1 MEQRNRME
9 GSREKAVATA
19 QPPHIARLVALEAEV
34 LARLAADDGPRVSD
48 EERAEGLLFDSG

>member
-1 MEQRNRME
+1 MEKRNRE
-9 GSREKAVATA
+9 GSRAKAVATA
-19 QPPHIARLVALEAEV
+19 QPPHIARLAALEAEV

>member
-48 EERAEGLLFDSG
+48 EECAEGLLFDSG

>member
-1 MEQRNRME
+1 MEHRNRVE
-9 GSREKAVATA
+9 GSREKAVATV
-19 QPPHIARLVALEAEV
+19 QPPHIARLAALEAEV